1 VRSGGAIGP
10 GTWYPHRDDGV
21 SVAVDGQLRSFDC
34 NALTLYIGVLLLQRR
49 NCGVVAWGSGVD
61 RERNL
66 GAGPYLRTCFGCANR
81 RGVIT
86 AAATRLHARYVTAAV
101 VLHNGLI

>member
-1 VRSGGAIGP
+1 MGA
-10 GTWYPHRDDGV
+10 WYPHRDDGV

-66 GAGPYLRTCFGCANR
+66 GAGPHLRTRFGCATR
-81 RGVIT
+81 RGVIP
-86 AAATRLHARYVTAAV
+86 AAVTRLRARSDAAAV
-101 VLHNGLI
+101 VLYNGLIH